1 MLACGGEISRLPLFK
16 EIKVNYYRR
25 CERIMKQV
33 DLFLAFFRVGM
44 LGYGGGPSSIPLVHK
59 EVVEKYKW
67 MNEDDFADVLALG
80 NTLPGPI
87 ATKMAGYIGYRV
99 AGIIGMINAV
109 FATITPTI
117 ILMIVLLT
125 SLSSFKNLPWVSGMT
140 KAVVPVVGV
149 MLATLTWD
157 FFKKSKNT
165 LGIRN
170 ACLIVGASL
179 VLLEVFHFHP
189 AILIGALLLFAL
201 VKKDKTGNDKQNEER
216 GGGL

>member
-1 MLACGGEISRLPLFK
+1 
-16 EIKVNYYRR
+16 
-25 CERIMKQV
+25 MKQL

-67 MNEDDFADVLALG
+67 MNDDEFADVLALG

-99 AGIIGMINAV
+99 AGLTGMVNAV
-109 FATITPTI
+109 MATIVPTI
-117 ILMIVLLT
+117 LLMIVLLT
-125 SLSSFKNLPWVSGMT
+125 SISSFKDLPWVAGMA

-157 FFKKSKNT
+157 FFKKSNET
-165 LGIRN
+165 LGKVN
-170 ACLIVGASL
+170 AGLMVVGGLIL
-179 VLLEVFHFHP
+179 MEVLNVHP
-189 AILIGALLLFAL
+189 AILILTLLILAMA
-201 VKKDKTGNDKQNEER
+201 KKDKTPEVEKKIER
-216 GGGL
+216 GVG